1 MHKRPIDVKI
11 EGTLDETTGEF
22 HVKHEPMPYPGT
34 KEVLPA
40 LLKDIQEKADA
51 GKVKYGTHLQTHN
64 GRRALADL
72 YQELID
78 ACFYVKQELME
89 RSGKPERFTDALD
102 DMETMSYMTRN
113 FNYPYGTEWKNWH
126 TTPYP
131 LSTEVPVYD
140 AGPLMTGHKLVHGDR
155 GKNYGHP
162 YDDFSRTVAAVNAFL
177 GHKFKEPLG
186 PEDIPLIML
195 CVKLSRE
202 SNCPKPDNLTD
213 AAGYIETWWMVK
225 KAKDGQEQM

>member
-1 MHKRPIDVKI
+1 MSDVR
-11 EGTLDETTGEF
+11 
-22 HVKHEPMPYPGT
+22 HERNPYPGT
-34 KEVLPA
+34 KEVLPE
-40 LLKDIQEKADA
+40 LLKDIQQKAAD

-89 RSGKPERFTDALD
+89 RNGRDDKWTDIID
-102 DMETMSYMTRN
+102 DS
-113 FNYPYGTEWKNWH
+113 EWNNWV
-126 TTPYP
+126 
-131 LSTEVPVYD
+131 STNLGSWNTSCWKASPPCAGEVPKVD
-140 AGPLMTGHKLVHGDR
+140 VGPLMDAHKLVHGDR
-155 GKNYGHP
+155 GNNYGHP
-162 YDDFSRTVAAVNAFL
+162 YEDFGRTVAAVNAFL

-202 SNCPKPDNLTD
+202 SNLSKPDNLTD

-225 KAKDGQEQM
+225 KVQEHVKQTGQMPDLQRLR

>member
-1 MHKRPIDVKI
+1 MSDVS
-11 EGTLDETTGEF
+11 
-22 HVKHEPMPYPGT
+22 HEPVPFPGT
-34 KEVLPA
+34 AEVLPE
-40 LLKDIQEKADA
+40 LLKDIQVKAES
-51 GKVKYGTHLQTHN
+51 GRVKYGTLLQTNN

-89 RSGKPERFTDALD
+89 RANGNVAPMFEYLADSEASRDVDRL
-102 DMETMSYMTRN
+102 
-113 FNYPYGTEWKNWH
+113 
-126 TTPYP
+126 
-131 LSTEVPVYD
+131 LSAVEIPDT
-140 AGPLMTGHKLVHGDR
+140 GPLMTGHRLVHGDR
-155 GKNYGHP
+155 GNNYGHP
-162 YDDFSRTVAAVNAFL
+162 YEDFSRTVAAVNAFL

-202 SNCPKPDNLTD
+202 ANLSKPDNLVD

-225 KAKDGQEQM
+225 KVQELYESSGKMPDLQALR